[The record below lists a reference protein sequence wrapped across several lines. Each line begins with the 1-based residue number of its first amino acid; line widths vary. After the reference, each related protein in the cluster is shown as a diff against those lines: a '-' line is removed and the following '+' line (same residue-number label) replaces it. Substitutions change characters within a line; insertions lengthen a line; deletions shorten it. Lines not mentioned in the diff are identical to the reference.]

1 MQNGAGLMSFSV
13 IIAGR
18 ELRCR
23 VTYSK
28 RKSIALKLLPGDI
41 VSIKCPY
48 FTSKAQLEALLQK
61 NAERIIK
68 QLQGLENAQPPL
80 SETELEQLK
89 RQARQDMTA
98 RVQRYA
104 SLMGLEYG
112 RIAIRAQKSRWGS
125 CSGKKNLNF
134 NCLLMLCPEP
144 VRDYVAVH
152 ELCHLREMNH
162 SPRFWALVE
171 SYCPDYRR
179 CRKWLKENGTAII
192 GRIK

>member
-18 ELRCR
+18 ELRCQ

-68 QLQGLENAQPPL
+68 QLQRLENAQPPL

-89 RQARQDMTA
+89 RQARQDITA

-104 SLMGLEYG
+104 SLMGLE
-112 RIAIRAQKSRWGS
+112 
-125 CSGKKNLNF
+125 
-134 NCLLMLCPEP
+134 
-144 VRDYVAVH
+144 
-152 ELCHLREMNH
+152 
-162 SPRFWALVE
+162 
-171 SYCPDYRR
+171 
-179 CRKWLKENGTAII
+179 
-192 GRIK
+192 

>member
-61 NAERIIK
+61 NGQRILK

-89 RQARQDMTA
+89 RQARQDITA

-125 CSGKKNLNF
+125 CSGKKNRSLTDI
-134 NCLLMLCPEP
+134 
-144 VRDYVAVH
+144 VRTRFAG
-152 ELCHLREMNH
+152 HLFAPDFISFFAGRQPGGITQFRLTQKSAPAKSEI
-162 SPRFWALVE
+162 SE
-171 SYCPDYRR
+171 SV
-179 CRKWLKENGTAII
+179 
-192 GRIK
+192 